1 MEIEARVIAAALD
14 HMNMVSVDST
24 PSEDIL
30 PASLEKADGEVQKKF
45 LKKLVYHVVDTYIVN
60 EQNINAHIEALEN
73 ETRIDIGLLPNGRFA
88 CRYPGCKKT
97 FAFDG
102 KRHIA
107 HEKTHGLHE
116 TVPSTTTRAA
126 IINDDCRNYQLALLE
141 YGMLFLNFS
150 DAITEGDGLRILRCW
165 KFFLMFLKANG
176 ASSCK
181 YALEGMHLISQVY
194 AILSPR
200 DAHRLIWNR
209 FVKAKPGVG
218 GNIPLYLALEHFNR
232 VLKEVI
238 RKMGPNASNQNAV
251 NRFCK
256 SITVTKQLMDNFD
269 RECHVLKQSGK
280 HVQKK
285 YSSDLNKIVKE
296 LVVNNA
302 FRSMKGR
309 SYKCFSGC
317 SASLLD
323 GFDLR
328 DMFSWINSHKKYIYL
343 KKSAR

>member
-102 KRHIA
+102 KRRIA

-141 YGMLFLNFS
+141 
-150 DAITEGDGLRILRCW
+150 
-165 KFFLMFLKANG
+165 
-176 ASSCK
+176 
-181 YALEGMHLISQVY
+181 
-194 AILSPR
+194 
-200 DAHRLIWNR
+200 
-209 FVKAKPGVG
+209 
-218 GNIPLYLALEHFNR
+218 
-232 VLKEVI
+232 
-238 RKMGPNASNQNAV
+238 
-251 NRFCK
+251 
-256 SITVTKQLMDNFD
+256 
-269 RECHVLKQSGK
+269 
-280 HVQKK
+280 
-285 YSSDLNKIVKE
+285 
-296 LVVNNA
+296 
-302 FRSMKGR
+302 
-309 SYKCFSGC
+309 
-317 SASLLD
+317 
-323 GFDLR
+323 
-328 DMFSWINSHKKYIYL
+328 
-343 KKSAR
+343 

>member
-14 HMNMVSVDST
+14 HMNMFSVDSI
-24 PSEDIL
+24 PSENIL

-45 LKKLVYHVVDTYIVN
+45 LKELVYQVVDTYVVN
-60 EQNINAHIEALEN
+60 EQNINAHIEALES
-73 ETRIDIGLLPNGRFA
+73 ESRIDIGILPNGRFA
-88 CRYPGCKKT
+88 CRYPGCKKN

-102 KRHIA
+102 KRRIA
-107 HEKTHGLHE
+107 HEKIHGLHGP
-116 TVPSTTTRAA
+116 VPSTTTCGT
-126 IINDDCRNYQLALLE
+126 IVNDDCRNYQLALLE

-176 ASSCK
+176 ASSRK

-194 AILSPR
+194 ALLSPR

-209 FVKAKPGVG
+209 FVKAKPGIG
-218 GNIPLYLALEHFNR
+218 GNIPLDLALEHFNR

-238 RKMGPNASNQNAV
+238 KKMGPNASNPNAV

-256 SITVTKQLMDNFD
+256 SIAVTKQLMDNFD
-269 RECHVLKQSGK
+269 SECRVLKQSGK

-285 YSSDLNKIVKE
+285 YSSDLNKIVNE
-296 LVVNNA
+296 LVANNA
-302 FRSMKGR
+302 FRSTKGR
-309 SYKCFSGC
+309 SYKCFRGC

-323 GFDLR
+323 RFDLR
-328 DMFSWINSHKKYIYL
+328 DMFNWINSHKRTIYL
-343 KKSAR
+343 NKSAR